1 MTDNFIAYFYRERLV
16 VTVASILIVAGGIFA
31 LYKLNV
37 DAFPDVTPVQVEI
50 DTDAEGLAPQEVE
63 QLVTFPIENV
73 MNGIPGVTRVESIS
87 KFGLSV
93 VTVYFSDDVDIYF
106 ARQQV
111 FERLSIAKDDL
122 PSGIEPTMGPI
133 TTGTGQIYLY
143 QITGPGKR
151 NQELRTIQ
159 DWIVKL
165 QLRTVPGV
173 ADVLSFGGDVKQYQ
187 VIVDQRALVNYNIP
201 LKTVFDAVQNNN
213 QNTGANFIEHGD
225 QQYVVRGV
233 GLVKDIEDI
242 KNIVLDSRGG
252 TPIRVGDIA
261 RVEIGNELRQ
271 GAVTKDGQGEVVT
284 GIVLKGINE
293 NTKQVIQRVNE
304 KVAEINKSLPEGVQ
318 IIDYYDQSDLIDHSV
333 HTVTESLVEGEILV
347 LVILLLLLGDFRGS
361 LITAAA
367 IPFCM
372 LVAFILMWYS
382 GLSAN
387 LTSLG
392 GLAISI
398 GMMVDATVVMVEN
411 IYRHLE
417 EHREHSMREA
427 ILVAAQEIGRP
438 MFFAILIIIAVFL
451 PVFTLQGIEGK
462 LFKPLAYAVTF
473 SMFGSLLMSL
483 CIAPMLCAMW
493 LKLKKGEPK
502 QNPIVRFF
510 KSIYVPVLKW
520 TMAHR
525 YITVCIAILLIGW
538 SIANV
543 YLLGSEFLPTIDE
556 GNMLVRATMPASISL
571 SRAVEISS
579 QIEKQLKEFPEV
591 ETVVAK
597 IGRAELGGDPE
608 SVSNDEIYVRLKPKE
623 QWTTARTKDALVEA
637 MRKKV
642 EGFPGVEFNF
652 SQVIETRN
660 DELIS
665 GINAQIAVKV
675 FGEDQEELLKLA
687 EQVRDAMS
695 NVSGGQDLAVEQV
708 GGEEHLEVSLNRSEL
723 ARYGLNVSDVLE
735 AAKIAIGGDSATQ
748 VLEGQRRFDIFV
760 RLDQDYRNQ
769 VEKLGNV
776 LIAAPVGGRVPLG
789 QLASFKLSSGDA
801 VISRE
806 NALRRVVVM
815 CNVTDRD
822 IGSFVRDA
830 QAAVGK
836 QVKMPPGYFI
846 TWGGQFQNAQ
856 EATRRLAVA
865 IPIAL
870 VLVFV
875 LIYACFGSLRNTLT
889 IIFNIPVALAG
900 STTFLLISGFPL
912 SVPALV
918 GFIAIFGI
926 AVQNGMVMV
935 SFINKLRG
943 RGRELREAVIEGAS
957 VRLRAELLS
966 ALIGSISLIPF
977 IISTGT
983 GAEIEKPLAIVV
995 VGGMVMSPVKI
1006 VFLPMVYE
1014 WIERRAA
1021 ERQERRER
1029 REQVAILNEP
1039 EPPADDEV

>member
-1 MTDNFIAYFYRERLV
+1 MTDNLIAYFYRERLL
-16 VTVASILIVAGGIFA
+16 VTVASIVIVAGGIFA

-50 DTDAEGLAPQEVE
+50 DTEAEGLAPQEVE
-63 QLVTFPIENV
+63 QLVTFPIENT
-73 MNGIPGVTRVESIS
+73 MNGIPGVVRVESIS

-93 VTVYFSDDVDIYF
+93 VTIYFRDDVDIYY

-111 FERLSIAKDDL
+111 FERLSTAKDDL
-122 PSGIEPTMGPI
+122 PEGIEPGMGPI

-143 QITGPGKR
+143 QITGAGKS

-187 VIVDQRALVNYNIP
+187 VIVDQQALVNYNIP
-201 LKTVFDAVQNNN
+201 LKSLFDAIQNNN
-213 QNTGANFIEHGD
+213 QNTGANFIEHGE
-225 QQYVVRGV
+225 QQYVVRGL

-242 KNIVLDSRGG
+242 KNIVLDSRHG
-252 TPIRVGDIA
+252 TAIKVSDVA

-293 NTKQVIQRVNE
+293 NTKEVIERVSE
-304 KVAEINKSLPEGVQ
+304 KVAQINKSLPEGVK
-318 IIDYYDQSDLIDHSV
+318 IVDYYDQSDLIDHSI
-333 HTVTESLVEGEILV
+333 HTVTESLIEGEVLVLIILV
-347 LVILLLLLGDFRGS
+347 LLLGDLRGS
-361 LITAAA
+361 LITAAG

-417 EHREHSMREA
+417 EHREHSMRET

-438 MFFAILIIIAVFL
+438 MFFAILVIIAVFL
-451 PVFTLQGIEGK
+451 PIFTLQGIEGK

-473 SMFGSLLMSL
+473 SMIGSLLMAL
-483 CIAPMLCAMW
+483 CVAPMLCALW
-493 LKLKKGEPK
+493 FRVRKREPRP
-502 QNPIVRFF
+502 NPIVRFF
-510 KSIYVPVLKW
+510 KAIYIPVLKW
-520 TMAHR
+520 TMVHR
-525 YITVCIAILLIGW
+525 YLTVLIALLLIGW
-538 SIANV
+538 SVANV
-543 YLLGSEFLPTIDE
+543 YMLGSEFLPTIDE
-556 GNMLVRATMPASISL
+556 GNLLVRATMPASISL
-571 SRAVEISS
+571 TRATEISG
-579 QIEKQLKEFPEV
+579 QIEKSLKEFPEV

-608 SVSNDEIYVRLKPKE
+608 SVSNDEIYVRLKPKD
-623 QWTTARTKDALVEA
+623 QWTTAKTKDALVEA

-675 FGEDQEELLKLA
+675 FGEDQETLLKLA
-687 EQVRDAMS
+687 EQVHDAMA
-695 NVSGGQDLAVEQV
+695 NVRGAKDLAVEQV
-708 GGEEHLEVSLNRSEL
+708 GGEEHLEIALNRAEL

-735 AAKIAIGGDSATQ
+735 AAKIAIGGDEPTQ
-748 VLEGQRRFDIFV
+748 VLEGQRRFAIFV
-760 RLDQDYRNQ
+760 RLNQDYRNQ
-769 VEKLGNV
+769 VEKLGNI

-789 QLASFKLSSGDA
+789 QLATFKLSSGDA
-801 VISRE
+801 VVSRE
-806 NALRRVVVM
+806 NALRRVVVT
-815 CNVTDRD
+815 CNVADRD
-822 IGSFVRDA
+822 IGSFVKDA
-830 QAAVGK
+830 QESVNR
-836 QVKMPPGYFI
+836 QVKMPAGYFI
-846 TWGGQFQNAQ
+846 TWGGQFENAQ
-856 EATRRLAVA
+856 QATRRLMIA

-889 IIFNIPVALAG
+889 IILNIPIALAG

-918 GFIAIFGI
+918 GFIAVFGI

-935 SFINKLRG
+935 SYINKLRS
-943 RGRELREAVIEGAS
+943 RGLELREAVVEGAS
-957 VRLRAELLS
+957 TRLRAELLS

-995 VGGMVMSPVKI
+995 VGGMVMSPIKI
-1006 VFLPMVYE
+1006 VFLPMVYD
-1014 WIERRAA
+1014 WIESRAARRAA
-1021 ERQERRER
+1021 RKAVKQ
-1029 REQVAILNEP
+1029 
-1039 EPPADDEV
+1039 DEEVIDELSE

>member
-1 MTDNFIAYFYRERLV
+1 
-16 VTVASILIVAGGIFA
+16 
-31 LYKLNV
+31 
-37 DAFPDVTPVQVEI
+37 
-50 DTDAEGLAPQEVE
+50 
-63 QLVTFPIENV
+63 
-73 MNGIPGVTRVESIS
+73 
-87 KFGLSV
+87 
-93 VTVYFSDDVDIYF
+93 
-106 ARQQV
+106 
-111 FERLSIAKDDL
+111 
-122 PSGIEPTMGPI
+122 
-133 TTGTGQIYLY
+133 
-143 QITGPGKR
+143 
-151 NQELRTIQ
+151 
-159 DWIVKL
+159 
-165 QLRTVPGV
+165 
-173 ADVLSFGGDVKQYQ
+173 
-187 VIVDQRALVNYNIP
+187 
-201 LKTVFDAVQNNN
+201 
-213 QNTGANFIEHGD
+213 
-225 QQYVVRGV
+225 
-233 GLVKDIEDI
+233 
-242 KNIVLDSRGG
+242 
-252 TPIRVGDIA
+252 
-261 RVEIGNELRQ
+261 
-271 GAVTKDGQGEVVT
+271 
-284 GIVLKGINE
+284 
-293 NTKQVIQRVNE
+293 
-304 KVAEINKSLPEGVQ
+304 
-318 IIDYYDQSDLIDHSV
+318 
-333 HTVTESLVEGEILV
+333 
-347 LVILLLLLGDFRGS
+347 
-361 LITAAA
+361 
-367 IPFCM
+367 
-372 LVAFILMWYS
+372 
-382 GLSAN
+382 
-387 LTSLG
+387 
-392 GLAISI
+392 
-398 GMMVDATVVMVEN
+398 
-411 IYRHLE
+411 
-417 EHREHSMREA
+417 
-427 ILVAAQEIGRP
+427 
-438 MFFAILIIIAVFL
+438 
-451 PVFTLQGIEGK
+451 
-462 LFKPLAYAVTF
+462 
-473 SMFGSLLMSL
+473 
-483 CIAPMLCAMW
+483 
-493 LKLKKGEPK
+493 
-502 QNPIVRFF
+502 
-510 KSIYVPVLKW
+510 
-520 TMAHR
+520 
-525 YITVCIAILLIGW
+525 LIGW

-608 SVSNDEIYVRLKPKE
+608 SVSNDEIYVRLKPKD
-623 QWTTARTKDALVEA
+623 QWTTARNKDALVEA

-918 GFIAIFGI
+918 GFIAICGI

-1014 WIERRAA
+1014 WVERRAA

-1029 REQVAILNEP
+1029 REREAMLNEP
-1039 EPPADDEV
+1039 DPPADDEV